1 MIWEKRYV
9 FVKSM
14 LPSFINEEF
23 GRRVSLH
30 GLLSP
35 ACRRAIV
42 LSDSLDWTIQI
53 FITGKS
59 INFIRFSCQDIE
71 WTSSQAQFAQDDAG
85 QCAQREFAHDESV
98 AQSFFEYTRLSTV
111 LGQGDISQLERTIDA
126 AYSSASKRLLDV
138 FFDRYKLLDH
148 LEAIRKYVLLCAGD
162 FADILLEG
170 LR

>member
-42 LSDSLDWTIQI
+42 GSDSL
-53 FITGKS
+53 S
-59 INFIRFSCQDIE
+59 YPDIHHWQE
-71 WTSSQAQFAQDDAG
+71 HQF
-85 QCAQREFAHDESV
+85 
-98 AQSFFEYTRLSTV
+98 YPL
-111 LGQGDISQLERTIDA
+111 
-126 AYSSASKRLLDV
+126 
-138 FFDRYKLLDH
+138 
-148 LEAIRKYVLLCAGD
+148 
-162 FADILLEG
+162 
-170 LR
+170 